1 VFAAN
6 LKAAREARGL
16 SQEELAKLAQVY
28 RCRIDTVERG
38 ERNIDLDNILRLA
51 DALGIEPGELL
62 WKACG
67 RFRAVSCRPSSRMF
81 IALKAARVARAL
93 SWPSELPTPP

>member
-1 VFAAN
+1 MSRPLRRNYRPMKKPRLTLRKVFAAN

-16 SQEELAKLAQVY
+16 SQEELAKLAQLY

-62 WKACG
+62 WKA
-67 RFRAVSCRPSSRMF
+67 
-81 IALKAARVARAL
+81 
-93 SWPSELPTPP
+93 